1 MLRKSA
7 GCFGVFLVAFGVM
20 GQTAQTPTEIGRKA
34 LDLLL
39 AEKYPELSAMF
50 SDQMK
55 QTVTLDF
62 LNDRVSAEMR
72 EFGKAQSIGEVVL
85 GTDGPNNLVSFPIAF
100 ANASLHVQFTL
111 NSSGQVAG
119 MYFRPADK
127 ALPATWSP
135 PAYSKTGAFQT
146 RDVTIGSDQWKLSGV
161 LTLPAGKTK
170 VPGIVL
176 IHGPGPNDRDES
188 IFTTRIFRDLAE
200 GLASRGYAV
209 LRYDKRTKI
218 YGEEMSRTYYTL
230 EQETVEDALRAVA
243 LLRGQPEIDGRSI
256 FVLGH
261 SLGGY
266 ASPRIAARDGKLA
279 GVILFA
285 APARPIEDVSY
296 EQTEYLAHLNGEP
309 PANIQ
314 DRLNSMKGEVDRVKK
329 LAPSGDGPD
338 ILLGL
343 PTAWW
348 LNVKDYN
355 PATEAKRLGIP
366 ILVLQGERDFQVTMR
381 DFELWKSTLAGTANV
396 TFHSYPALND
406 LFIEG
411 KGKSSP
417 AEYHNPGNVSPQV
430 LDDISAWLS
439 PR

>member
-7 GCFGVFLVAFGVM
+7 GCVGVFLVSFGLL
-20 GQTAQTPTEIGRKA
+20 GQTAQTPTEIARKA

-62 LNDRVSAEMR
+62 LKDRVSAELG

-85 GTDGPNNLVSFPIAF
+85 GTDGPNNLVSFPVVF

-135 PAYSKTGAFQT
+135 PSYSKAGAFQT
-146 RDVTIGSDQWKLSGV
+146 RDVTVGSDQWKLSGV

-188 IFTTRIFRDLAE
+188 IFATRIFRDLAE

-218 YGEEMSRTYYTL
+218 YGEEMSSTYYTL

-406 LFIEG
+406 LFIAG
-411 KGKSSP
+411 QGKSSP

-439 PR
+439 RR